1 MREYIEKRAL
11 KIADYIIE
19 TGSTVRAA
27 AEVFKISK
35 SSVHKDITE
44 RLREISP
51 AKWRLVRSVL
61 EGNLAARHIRGG
73 NATRQ
78 KYLNMNGK

>member
-1 MREYIEKRAL
+1 MLKYKINNIQANFLINSNITSFSEEFMREYIEKRAL

-35 SSVHKDITE
+35 SSVHKDVTE
-44 RLREISP
+44 RLREIHP
-51 AKWRLVRSVL
+51 Q
-61 EGNLAARHIRGG
+61 NGG
-73 NATRQ
+73 
-78 KYLNMNGK
+78 L